1 MNAPASVAETGRFID
16 VLRAACD
23 NPQINDTLERLLSL
37 PDRPRRDLIT
47 ALVLRMQAQG
57 APADFIAALACLHDD
72 AVAEKAYEV
81 IYRCRR

>member
-1 MNAPASVAETGRFID
+1 MTSPSSVAQVGRFID

-37 PDRPRRDLIT
+37 PDTQRRSVIATLT
-47 ALVLRMQAQG
+47 KNMKEQG

>member
-1 MNAPASVAETGRFID
+1 VNTRASVAHVGRFID

-37 PDRPRRDLIT
+37 PDAQRRGVIATLT
-47 ALVLRMQAQG
+47 QNMKEQG